1 MSATYELKATART
14 RVGKGAARTA
24 RREGL
29 VPAVIYGDKKAPLPI
44 NISYKESFMRL
55 HAGGFLTTV
64 CTIDLDG
71 EKHRVIPRD
80 YQLDPVRDFLIH
92 VDFLR
97 VSAGATLDVGV
108 PVHFINEAASPGMKR
123 GGVLN
128 IVRHEIELEC
138 PVDAIPEFIT
148 CDLTGT
154 NIGDSIHISAI
165 TLPEGTKLTITDR
178 DFTVATIASSAG
190 AREEARGEEEEI
202 EAGSV
207 PLVGG
212 DED

>member
-64 CTIDLDG
+64 CTIDVDG

-123 GGVLN
+123 DVAHSRAGDLLNAFDLVSAADTMVSDYSAGMTKKICLASAMIHSPRILVLDEPFES
-128 IVRHEIELEC
+128 VD
-138 PVDAIPEFIT
+138 PV
-148 CDLTGT
+148 
-154 NIGDSIHISAI
+154 
-165 TLPEGTKLTITDR
+165 
-178 DFTVATIASSAG
+178 SSANLKD
-190 AREEARGEEEEI
+190 I
-202 EAGSV
+202 
-207 PLVGG
+207 L
-212 DED
+212 

>member
-29 VPAVIYGDKKAPLPI
+29 IPAVIYGDKKAPLPI
-44 NISYKESFMRL
+44 SLSYKEAFMRL

-64 CTIDLDG
+64 CTIDVDG

-97 VSAGATLDVGV
+97 IAEGAKLTVGV
-108 PVHFINEAASPGMKR
+108 PVHFVNEAGSPGLKR

-128 IVRHEIELEC
+128 IVRHEVELEC

-154 NIGDSIHISAI
+154 DIGDSIHISTI
-165 TLPEGTKLTITDR
+165 KLPDGVTPAITDR

-190 AREEARGEEEEI
+190 AREDARGHDDDV
-202 EAGSV
+202 EAGEV

-212 DED
+212 KED